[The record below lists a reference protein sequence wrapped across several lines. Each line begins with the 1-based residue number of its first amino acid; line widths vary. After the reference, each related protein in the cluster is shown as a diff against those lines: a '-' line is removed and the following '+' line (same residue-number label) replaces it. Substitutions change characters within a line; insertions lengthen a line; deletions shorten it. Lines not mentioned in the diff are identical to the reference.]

1 MLNHLKDHVLS
12 WVPQEPTA
20 DLCPDTLQALS
31 ALMLAQ
37 AQDAIY
43 MKASKGESCV
53 RDFSMQCPLADKMK
67 PGILVKITNQCADLY
82 QEANRL
88 MSRDVVKGMWE
99 KEWLSTVT
107 GKQLAFAALAQYHRA
122 QECKEAKVS
131 ICYDVVRG
139 IVRFCRRLERSW
151 HDCKRHLRL

>member
-1 MLNHLKDHVLS
+1 MLTQLKDHVLS

-43 MKASKGESCV
+43 MKAAKGWRCIDDLSTIY
-53 RDFSMQCPLADKMK
+53 LTADKMK
-67 PGILVKITNQCADLY
+67 PGILVKISNQCADLY

-99 KEWLSTVT
+99 KEWLPTVT
-107 GKQLAFAALAQYHRA
+107 GKQLAFSALAQYHRA
-122 QECKEAKVS
+122 QECKEAKVRVALFE
-131 ICYDVVRG
+131 I
-139 IVRFCRRLERSW
+139 
-151 HDCKRHLRL
+151 